1 MFDKDLRKN
10 IRKKQREREMER
22 LENTNEIALNVKQKK
37 CNKLSLL

>member
-1 MFDKDLRKN
+1 MLDKDLRKN

-37 CNKLSLL
+37 WNKLSLL